1 MESSTI
7 NLLSNYMPMVQRYQS
22 QFSSFNTLLS
32 KTTLTGKISSLDIAE
47 NLFDYMETTQEKF
60 ENLQDRLIET
70 ILEQTFFNSYEEA
83 NTSAKII
90 AEIFKLYFHNRHE
103 DISTLA
109 ESKYLLDLCLNFESH
124 KDKNPEQC
132 KVALETIVAY
142 LKRFATSSAVYK
154 DIMIY
159 HNDGTLLQTIDL
171 GKKYAIA
178 YATKLSPILEARNIE
193 KYGEFYQKVDF
204 YDTKEKEKE
213 ERTEFFFVIP
223 LRQNKEQAP
232 IMVLTFVVDVQEEF
246 KTILERFP
254 YRLPQSNLVI
264 INQKNHIL
272 FSDNTRM
279 FPNGQL
285 LSLTEHKDYTFL
297 EYRSKACMVAL
308 QEINNIQGF
317 TSITEQWRICR
328 IVPLY
333 VAFDTKKQTNHKIDP
348 LLLENSLLVTK
359 DLDIVIAESENINE
373 ELGDVVINGEIIA
386 SKSHSYA
393 LNPILNNIRILS
405 EEMNT
410 LCVQST
416 EELQKGIYNALFN
429 VIDYYSKYF
438 ALITDSLFREC
449 VKDSRWIKHGIE
461 FKNYLDE
468 HMQGNLTPET
478 LASTKTLL
486 EHLKTNFSNFYNI
499 ILFDKEGNTLQNAL
513 DDIQFN
519 AKKLGIIDR
528 FNSSNLNNLIVSNYE
543 PTAFYNN
550 KKTILFYDAIKGD
563 NNKFL
568 GGLLFVL
575 DLEKIQVF
583 LDNSL
588 PKESAILSEKSEIFS
603 VAFDSAKNIL
613 ATTKPDFNFENYNL
627 SDTFDFK
634 SLKNFKKIIQIGQKH
649 YLICSEVCDPAQS
662 AFTEYT
668 KRSLYVMIFVAV
680 KIEENMEQILQQ
692 TESLESPKEQS
703 N

>member
-1 MESSTI
+1 M
-7 NLLSNYMPMVQRYQS
+7 
-22 QFSSFNTLLS
+22 
-32 KTTLTGKISSLDIAE
+32 
-47 NLFDYMETTQEKF
+47 
-60 ENLQDRLIET
+60 
-70 ILEQTFFNSYEEA
+70 
-83 NTSAKII
+83 
-90 AEIFKLYFHNRHE
+90 
-103 DISTLA
+103 
-109 ESKYLLDLCLNFESH
+109 
-124 KDKNPEQC
+124 
-132 KVALETIVAY
+132 
-142 LKRFATSSAVYK
+142 
-154 DIMIY
+154 
-159 HNDGTLLQTIDL
+159 
-171 GKKYAIA
+171 
-178 YATKLSPILEARNIE
+178 
-193 KYGEFYQKVDF
+193 
-204 YDTKEKEKE
+204 
-213 ERTEFFFVIP
+213 
-223 LRQNKEQAP
+223 
-232 IMVLTFVVDVQEEF
+232 
-246 KTILERFP
+246 
-254 YRLPQSNLVI
+254 
-264 INQKNHIL
+264 
-272 FSDNTRM
+272 
-279 FPNGQL
+279 
-285 LSLTEHKDYTFL
+285 
-297 EYRSKACMVAL
+297 
-308 QEINNIQGF
+308 
-317 TSITEQWRICR
+317 
-328 IVPLY
+328 
-333 VAFDTKKQTNHKIDP
+333 
-348 LLLENSLLVTK
+348 
-359 DLDIVIAESENINE
+359 
-373 ELGDVVINGEIIA
+373 
-386 SKSHSYA
+386 
-393 LNPILNNIRILS
+393 
-405 EEMNT
+405 
-410 LCVQST
+410 
-416 EELQKGIYNALFN
+416 
-429 VIDYYSKYF
+429 IDYYSKYF

-486 EHLKTNFSNFYNI
+486 ERLKTNFSNFYNI